1 MNKKEMRKKVNTTL
15 TEITIE
21 QHRDFSENIKKRL
34 LREKS
39 IKEAKTIALT
49 ISKYP
54 EVDTLNIIEELWGLG
69 KKVVVPKCDPSDRS
83 MTFYA
88 ITSFEQL
95 ETVYMDLKEPII
107 ELTQMVNRHE
117 IDVIIVPGIVY
128 DFRGFRIG
136 YGGGYYDRYLKNYDG
151 TLISLAFTVQL
162 THQVPKEA
170 HDIPVDIIITE
181 QDRID
186 CLRN

>member
-1 MNKKEMRKKVNTTL
+1 MNKKEMRKEVNSTL
-15 TEITIE
+15 TQMTIE
-21 QHRDFSENIKKRL
+21 QHQDFSVNIKERL
-34 LREKS
+34 LKEKA
-39 IKEAKTIALT
+39 IIEAKTIALT

-54 EVDTLNIIEELWGLG
+54 EVDTLSIIEELWVLG
-69 KKVVVPKCDPSDRS
+69 KKVVVPRCDPSDRS

-136 YGGGYYDRYLKNYDG
+136 YGGGYYDRYLKDYDG
-151 TLISLAFTVQL
+151 TLISLAFTMQL

-181 QDRID
+181 QNRID